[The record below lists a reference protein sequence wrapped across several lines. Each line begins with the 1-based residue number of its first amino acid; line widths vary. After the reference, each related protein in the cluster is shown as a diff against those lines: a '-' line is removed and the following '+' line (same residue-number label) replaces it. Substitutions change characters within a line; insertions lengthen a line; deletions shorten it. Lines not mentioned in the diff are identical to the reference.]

1 MQLIQHKTD
10 LLPEVLLNNLSP
22 EQKRL
27 FQEQFNKL
35 SQELQNFSYNK
46 FISSSPDINRFL
58 FLNPEE
64 LAESIKREKEKE
76 TKIPKIANQQNSQN
90 IPKPLFREYSQT
102 SFRKTQP

>member
-35 SQELQNFSYNK
+35 SQELQNLSYNK
-46 FISSSPDINRFL
+46 FISSSPDIQVYDKACWINR
-58 FLNPEE
+58 
-64 LAESIKREKEKE
+64 KRTSTENQAG
-76 TKIPKIANQQNSQN
+76 ANLGGQD
-90 IPKPLFREYSQT
+90 T
-102 SFRKTQP
+102 SWFGSAASR

>member
-46 FISSSPDINRFL
+46 FISSSPDIQVYDINRL
-58 FLNPEE
+58 LSLNPKQ
-64 LAESIKREKEKE
+64 LAESIEREQAR
-76 TKIPKIANQQNSQN
+76 KIKQEQIWVPKTPTIHCCGVV
-90 IPKPLFREYSQT
+90 KF
-102 SFRKTQP
+102 